1 MSSTRRSIQD
11 AARAPFVK
19 PTLRKTSTAIEHL
32 VASPKDTS
40 ASVPERRS
48 RPQSPRT
55 AGKVQEVA
63 RKQDLQELLGE
74 LAQVDLLTELPSRS
88 QFLDR
93 LTGAMARARR
103 NTTLLAVML
112 LNVDHFKVVN
122 RTHGHRLADLV
133 LKELAGRLK
142 ASTRLS
148 DTIGRLGGDE
158 FAVVLEGLHERQGA
172 MIAANRALQVVSA
185 EAFLIDGIEIRVTA
199 TIGVGFYPIGAE
211 DIDTLLRHVDAAMS
225 YAKEHAPGKCQLY
238 SPELDLRSQHDE
250 VRRAHIEQNLRSL
263 TPREREVLGI
273 LVEGKANKLIAYL
286 LGASTRTIENHRAK
300 IMAKMQA
307 ESLPDLVRMVLTAQ
321 GSSFASPA
329 TV

>member
-1 MSSTRRSIQD
+1 MRRRHVSGSRYCARDVDPPSWSVIVVPPKEATASIPE
-11 AARAPFVK
+11 APPGKAR
-19 PTLRKTSTAIEHL
+19 
-32 VASPKDTS
+32 
-40 ASVPERRS
+40 
-48 RPQSPRT
+48 PRI
-55 AGKVQEVA
+55 A
-63 RKQDLQELLGE
+63 RKSHEGGRKQELQELLGE

-103 NTTLLAVML
+103 NTTLLGIML
-112 LNVDHFKVVN
+112 LNVDRFKVVN
-122 RTHGHRLADLV
+122 RKHGHRVADLV
-133 LKELAGRLK
+133 LKEMAGRLK

-158 FAVVLEGLHERQGA
+158 FAVILEGLQEREGA
-172 MIAANRALQVVSA
+172 AIAANRALKVVSDQ
-185 EAFLIDGIEIRVTA
+185 AFLIDGIEIRVTA

-211 DIDTLLRHVDAAMS
+211 DIDTLLRHADAAMC
-225 YAKEHAPGKCQLY
+225 YAKEHSPNTCQLY
-238 SPELDLRSQHDE
+238 SPELDFRSQHDE
-250 VRRAHIEQNLRSL
+250 LRRADIEQKLASL

-321 GSSFASPA
+321 GSSVASPA
-329 TV
+329 PA

>member
-1 MSSTRRSIQD
+1 
-11 AARAPFVK
+11 
-19 PTLRKTSTAIEHL
+19 
-32 VASPKDTS
+32 
-40 ASVPERRS
+40 
-48 RPQSPRT
+48 
-55 AGKVQEVA
+55 
-63 RKQDLQELLGE
+63 
-74 LAQVDLLTELPSRS
+74 
-88 QFLDR
+88 
-93 LTGAMARARR
+93 MARAKR
-103 NTTLLAVML
+103 NTTLLGIML
-112 LNVDHFKVVN
+112 LNVDRFKVVN
-122 RTHGHRLADLV
+122 RTYGHRIADLV
-133 LKELAGRLK
+133 LKEMAGRLK

-158 FAVVLEGLHERQGA
+158 FAVILEGLQERQGA
-172 MIAANRALQVVSA
+172 AIAASRALKVVSD

-211 DIDTLLRHVDAAMS
+211 DIDTLLRHADAAMC
-225 YAKEHAPGKCQLY
+225 YAKEHSPNTCQLY
-238 SPELDLRSQHDE
+238 SPELDFRSQHDQL
-250 VRRAHIEQNLRSL
+250 RRADIEQKLASL

-329 TV
+329 TG